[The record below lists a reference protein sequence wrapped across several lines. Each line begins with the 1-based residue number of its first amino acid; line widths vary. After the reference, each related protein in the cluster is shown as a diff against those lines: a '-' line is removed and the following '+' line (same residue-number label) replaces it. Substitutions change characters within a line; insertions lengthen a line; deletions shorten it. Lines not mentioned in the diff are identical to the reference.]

1 MGIIAL
7 GFGFLFMQRM
17 NEDDGIYVEQET
29 QPMAPVAE
37 PPSLPERAQ
46 GRTDEEDA
54 PPEDTEGASEIEEV
68 LEILDDETGEMAEAM
83 EERPD
88 EAVDADE
95 FEGFE
100 DLVEATALE
109 PPAPGHSG
117 LLSTGEGFSLRLP
130 SDAVEKIIRTLKVT
144 PHDGYVPVVAFGP
157 TGEIM
162 LTFEEA
168 KSISDA

>member
-1 MGIIAL
+1 
-7 GFGFLFMQRM
+7 
-17 NEDDGIYVEQET
+17 
-29 QPMAPVAE
+29 MAPVAE

>member
-1 MGIIAL
+1 
-7 GFGFLFMQRM
+7 M

-37 PPSLPERAQ
+37 PPSLPEQAQ

-68 LEILDDETGEMAEAM
+68 LENLDDETGEMAEAM

-109 PPAPGHSG
+109 PPAPRHSG

-144 PHDGYVPVVAFGP
+144 PHDGYLPVVAFGP

-162 LTFEEA
+162 LNFEEA
-168 KSISDA
+168 